1 MRKKLNIFLA
11 SVVFSIVLWGSI
23 SLSDYYYTN
32 IDVKLSLVNFPDGY
46 TTGSPIPDKVRL
58 RVKGRGWKLLSLNV
72 GPESEFIVTADKDSG
87 WHSISLYNY
96 LESNRWLLSDVD
108 IINILPDSIRFFV
121 ERTMSKKLPLISNL
135 NLEFKPGYGLA
146 SEIILKPDSVMVT
159 GPISYLK
166 PMKEI
171 NTQNKSFGPIDTK
184 TENEVGLPEK
194 KGFSYNINVIDV
206 LLDVQKI
213 VDKQFDNIVVEVSNV
228 PVGKEVVLLPNK
240 ITLNVRGGIDILGK
254 LNENQFRAKI
264 KYQDLV
270 QDTTGSVAPVIE
282 IPKNVTLQYLK
293 PERLRY
299 IIRSF

>member
-1 MRKKLNIFLA
+1 VRKKLNIFLA

-46 TTGSPIPDKVRL
+46 NTGSPIPDKIRL

-72 GPESEFIVTADKDSG
+72 GPESEFIVTAGKDSG
-87 WHSISLYNY
+87 WHTISLYNY

-108 IINILPDSIRFFV
+108 IISILPDSIRFFV
-121 ERTMSKKLPLISNL
+121 ERTLSKELPLIPNL

-146 SEIILKPDSVMVT
+146 TDIILKPDSVMVT

-166 PMKEI
+166 PMKLIKTE
-171 NTQNKSFGPIDTK
+171 NRSFGPLDTK
-184 TENEVGLPEK
+184 TESEVGLPEIR
-194 KGFSYNINVIDV
+194 GFSYNSNIIDV
-206 LLDVQKI
+206 FLDVQKI
-213 VDKQFDNIVVEVSNV
+213 VDKQFDNIVVEVLDV
-228 PVGKEVVLLPNK
+228 PPGKEVVLLPNK
-240 ITLNVRGGIDILGK
+240 ITLNVRGGIEILGK
-254 LNENQFRAKI
+254 LNETQLRAKI
-264 KYQDLV
+264 RYQDLV
-270 QDTTGSVAPVIE
+270 QDTTGSVAPVLKL
-282 IPKNVTLQYLK
+282 PKNVTLQYLK

>member
-1 MRKKLNIFLA
+1 VRKKLNIFLA

-32 IDVKLSLVNFPDGY
+32 IDVKLSLVNFPDNY
-46 TTGSPIPDKVRL
+46 TTGSAIPGKVRL

-72 GPESEFIVTADKDSG
+72 GPESEYVVTAGKDSG
-87 WHSISLYNY
+87 WHTIGLYNY

-108 IINILPDSIRFFV
+108 IISIQPDSLRFFV
-121 ERTMSKKLPLISNL
+121 EKTISKKLPLIPDL
-135 NLEFKPGYGLA
+135 KLDFKPGYGLA
-146 SEIILKPDSVMVT
+146 SDIVLIPDSIMVT
-159 GPISYLK
+159 GPVSYLK

-171 NTQNKSFGPIDTK
+171 NTENKSFGPLDAR
-184 TENEVGLPEK
+184 TESEVGLPK
-194 KGFSYNINVIDV
+194 KNGFSYNTNIIEV

-213 VDKQFDNIVVEVSNV
+213 VDKQFDNILVNVSNV
-228 PVGKEVVLLPNK
+228 PAGKEVVLLPNK
-240 ITLNVRGGIDILGK
+240 VSLNIRGGIEILGK
-254 LNENQFRAKI
+254 LDENQLHANI

-270 QDTTGSVAPVIE
+270 RDTTGSVAPVIE

-299 IIRSF
+299 IIRSY

>member
-1 MRKKLNIFLA
+1 VRKKLNIFLA

-32 IDVKLSLVNFPDGY
+32 IDVKLSLVNFPDNY
-46 TTGSPIPDKVRL
+46 TTGSAIPGKVRL

-72 GPESEFIVTADKDSG
+72 GPESEYVVTAGKDSG
-87 WHSISLYNY
+87 WHTIGLYNY

-108 IINILPDSIRFFV
+108 IISIQPDSLRFFV
-121 ERTMSKKLPLISNL
+121 EKTISKKLPLIPDL
-135 NLEFKPGYGLA
+135 KLDFKPGYGLA
-146 SEIILKPDSVMVT
+146 SDIVLIPDSIMVT
-159 GPISYLK
+159 GPVSYLK

-171 NTQNKSFGPIDTK
+171 NTENKSFGPLDAR
-184 TENEVGLPEK
+184 TESEVGLPK
-194 KGFSYNINVIDV
+194 KNGFSYNTNIIEV

-213 VDKQFDNIVVEVSNV
+213 VDKQFDNILVNVSNV
-228 PVGKEVVLLPNK
+228 PTGKEVVLLPNK
-240 ITLNVRGGIDILGK
+240 VSLNIRGGIENLGK
-254 LNENQFRAKI
+254 LDENQLHANI

-270 QDTTGSVAPVIE
+270 RDTTGSVAPVIE

-299 IIRSF
+299 IIRSY